1 MTGQTSGAAAIVAE
15 KLSSNQISVL
25 YKNDSVFKEGE
36 SILSSESQFTA
47 TITVLQS
54 PSFDI
59 SSNYSFDN
67 GQEATIYN
75 YGAIEKK
82 ADADSPTK
90 KVIVYFASGSYDA
103 TDTGDITTVESY
115 NTFNYG
121 KEIPSFDGMSNSDI
135 IDIRPRVQDYTVSE
149 GTRSPFE
156 FLGRTFGTTSNSAA
170 NVLAS
175 DEAILTTFSYYQGR
189 IDRIFINKD
198 SAFQVKYGTPA
209 DKPDLPEGVDDALE
223 LAQLTLPPYIYDVKD
238 VSIEFLKYK
247 RFKMSDLKDLEDRVK
262 SLE

>member
-47 TITVLQS
+47 TITTLNS

-59 SSNYSFDN
+59 SNNYSFDN

-90 KVIVYFASGSYDA
+90 KIIVYFASGSYDA
-103 TDTGDITTVESY
+103 TDTGDITTVQSY
-115 NTFNYG
+115 DTFNYG
-121 KEIPSFDGMSNSDI
+121 KEIPNFDGMSNSDI

-149 GTRSPFE
+149 STRTPFE
-156 FLGRTFGTTSNSAA
+156 FLSRTF
-170 NVLAS
+170 
-175 DEAILTTFSYYQGR
+175 
-189 IDRIFINKD
+189 
-198 SAFQVKYGTPA
+198 
-209 DKPDLPEGVDDALE
+209 
-223 LAQLTLPPYIYDVKD
+223 
-238 VSIEFLKYK
+238 
-247 RFKMSDLKDLEDRVK
+247 
-262 SLE
+262 